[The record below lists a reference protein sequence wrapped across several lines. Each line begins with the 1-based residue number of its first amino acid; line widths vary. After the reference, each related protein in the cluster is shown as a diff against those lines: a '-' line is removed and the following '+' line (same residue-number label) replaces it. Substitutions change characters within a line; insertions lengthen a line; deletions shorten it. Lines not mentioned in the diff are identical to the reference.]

1 LPHRQ
6 VLPVVL
12 RRLPGGRWKKHS
24 KIAARYLARR
34 LLQLLRI
41 ITE

>member
-6 VLPVVL
+6 VLPVFL
-12 RRLPGGRWKKHS
+12 RRLPGGSWKKRS
-24 KIAARYLARR
+24 KIAARHLARR